1 MAVALRTLL
10 SGLDPAYLNVDV
22 DLALSTWTRAWT
34 LHVVADREASLVD
47 AYLAVERAETMAIA
61 WRRDIVERVTAMLD
75 SSLSLA
81 LDVESI
87 ARRYVRALERL
98 VGADDR
104 TLERARDVDAEFEQL
119 VRALERRALNTYV
132 PRLELLG
139 ALRAAREPAR
149 ASMNVH
155 QAHVRLMYAVETGA
169 AVRHSTELGR
179 MHALTSYRHALEHA
193 QHELAFAY
201 ARLEGAVLASS
212 STGGSKQKR
221 VL

>member
-1 MAVALRTLL
+1 MALRTLL
-10 SGLDPAYLNVDV
+10 SGLDPAYLNIDV

-75 SSLSLA
+75 SLSLS
-81 LDVESI
+81 LDVESV

-98 VGADDR
+98 VSADDR
-104 TLERARDVDAEFEQL
+104 TLERARDVDADFEQL

-149 ASMNVH
+149 AAVNVH
-155 QAHVRLMYAVETGA
+155 QTHVQLMYAVETGA
-169 AVRHSTELGR
+169 AVRHATELGR

-212 STGGSKQKR
+212 AGGSKQKR
-221 VL
+221 MS